1 MPVPTNLATKID
13 VKEAVQRAKDFAA
26 ELFKPEKIS
35 QLGLEAVELTDNRR
49 YWLVTLGFTRPA
61 LYSRTGRPSPLDQ
74 VLPRT
79 EPREYKIFR
88 VDASSGEV
96 TKVDIFKS

>member
-1 MPVPTNLATKID
+1 MATQGNLATEID
-13 VKEAVQRAKDFAA
+13 VKQAVQRAKDFAA

-35 QLGLEAVELTDNRR
+35 RLGLEAVERTDDGR

-61 LYSRTGRPSPLDQ
+61 LYARTGGPSPLDQ

-96 TKVDIFKS
+96 VSVDIFNS